1 MSGAEKF
8 LVPARYCSKAGD
20 VTALHP
26 ALQPGD
32 TGRYDHLQ
40 VICINA
46 TLLQRTAVLGGISVW
61 RHVTQHSPTA
71 FVSSQ
76 RVRGSFKSKAAGLQL
91 PTSRSQMADRF
102 VGINWIILLRNI
114 QFLR

>member
-46 TLLQRTAVLGGISVW
+46 TLLQRTAVLRGDFGVASRDTTQPHGIC
-61 RHVTQHSPTA
+61 
-71 FVSSQ
+71 
-76 RVRGSFKSKAAGLQL
+76 QL
-91 PTSRSQMADRF
+91 PASE
-102 VGINWIILLRNI
+102 GKL
-114 QFLR
+114 